1 MTVALVLAGLYL
13 TVAAFGYWVMVSA
26 SKVGIRQTWGDVAR
40 TMRREGLGLTVLSL
54 AWLPLLVLAWV
65 RATAER
71 RRSDATTFQTS
82 TPKEPR

>member
-40 TMRREGLGLTVLSL
+40 TMRREGVELALLSL
-54 AWLPLLVLAWV
+54 AWLPLIVSAWI
-65 RATAER
+65 RATMER
-71 RRSDATTFQTS
+71 RPADAGTFHTRG
-82 TPKEPR
+82 TKEHR